1 MKYLLI
7 PVALLLGGRW
17 IKNKMNLT
25 ETILWKIV
33 DVSFKV
39 GFPNSLMLI
48 EIELQNISNSSLK
61 VQSIEGSIN
70 VNNSYIGYASSLNEF
85 EIPSNN
91 TVTVE
96 VGVNVT
102 SLNLVSTLLNLF
114 ATKNVTLNFVG
125 SIQILGIKLPIDYTY
140 KYGN

>member
-7 PVALLLGGRW
+7 PFALLLGGRW

-25 ETILWKIV
+25 ESILWKIV
-33 DVSFKV
+33 DVSFKA

-48 EIELQNISNSSLK
+48 EIELQNISSSSLK